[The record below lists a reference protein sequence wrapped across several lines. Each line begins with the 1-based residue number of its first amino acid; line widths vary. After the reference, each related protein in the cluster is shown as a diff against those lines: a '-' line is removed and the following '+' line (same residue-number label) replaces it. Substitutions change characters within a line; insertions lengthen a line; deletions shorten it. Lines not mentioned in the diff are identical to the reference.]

1 MFDEEMVVI
10 LGPLEDTAPTFT
22 FIGAITAVS
31 AYNQRLIKDPPR
43 LVFVAFP
50 KKTICNKQEWKLSP
64 LLALWILSSK
74 GSCCFC

>member
-1 MFDEEMVVI
+1 MVVI

-43 LVFVAFP
+43 LVFELFL
-50 KKTICNKQEWKLSP
+50 KKPFAINRS
-64 LLALWILSSK
+64 
-74 GSCCFC
+74 GSFSHS

>member
-50 KKTICNKQEWKLSP
+50 KKTICN
-64 LLALWILSSK
+64 
-74 GSCCFC
+74 